1 MQVNNV
7 PKLLS
12 IKTFIFI
19 QISRHK
25 VIRQSNTVIR
35 QSNKEIRQ
43 KQNIKKI
50 MKIDLVETAH
60 LLRIRKL
67 SPLILIPRESR
78 HPWGQFE
85 NSTPHVGSE
94 NVDAVP
100 ALRPVRAAAS
110 GEEVVLAVVFF
121 VDELFK
127 VLPTHLRSSLE
138 NVSKKTVRNSILLC
152 KT

>member
-1 MQVNNV
+1 
-7 PKLLS
+7 
-12 IKTFIFI
+12 
-19 QISRHK
+19 
-25 VIRQSNTVIR
+25 
-35 QSNKEIRQ
+35 
-43 KQNIKKI
+43 

-100 ALRPVRAAAS
+100 ALRPLRAAAT
-110 GEEVVLAVVFF
+110 GEEVVLAAVYF
-121 VDELFK
+121 VDEAD
-127 VLPTHLRSSLE
+127 R
-138 NVSKKTVRNSILLC
+138 
-152 KT
+152 

>member
-1 MQVNNV
+1 MILARYVLIWVQNVKMQVNNV

-12 IKTFIFI
+12 IQTFIFI

-25 VIRQSNTVIR
+25 VIRQSNKV
-35 QSNKEIRQ
+35 KRQ

-78 HPWGQFE
+78 HP
-85 NSTPHVGSE
+85 
-94 NVDAVP
+94 
-100 ALRPVRAAAS
+100 
-110 GEEVVLAVVFF
+110 
-121 VDELFK
+121 
-127 VLPTHLRSSLE
+127 
-138 NVSKKTVRNSILLC
+138 
-152 KT
+152 

>member
-1 MQVNNV
+1 MYLNSFQSKHLFSYRSQGN
-7 PKLLS
+7 
-12 IKTFIFI
+12 
-19 QISRHK
+19 K
-25 VIRQSNTVIR
+25 VIRQSNKV
-35 QSNKEIRQ
+35 IRQ

-50 MKIDLVETAH
+50 MKKD

-85 NSTPHVGSE
+85 HTTPHVGSE

-110 GEEVVLAVVFF
+110 GEEVVLAAVSF
-121 VDELFK
+121 VDEGDLDEGDEVGVLFELFK

-138 NVSKKTVRNSILLC
+138 NVS
-152 KT
+152 